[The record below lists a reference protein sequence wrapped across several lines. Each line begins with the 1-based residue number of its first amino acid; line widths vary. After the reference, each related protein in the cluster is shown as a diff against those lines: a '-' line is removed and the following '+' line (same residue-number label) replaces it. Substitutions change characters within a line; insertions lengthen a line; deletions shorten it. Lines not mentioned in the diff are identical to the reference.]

1 MDPGLPS
8 STAHFVAY
16 LRALGSLAPQVP
28 GFGDAMAERML
39 PPQWSKRVEQAR
51 SLLARH
57 PGRSPFPLGYG
68 GLGIFQQFRSV
79 VLDQAI
85 QSALPFDQLV
95 ILGAGLDGRA
105 WRMPALEQVR
115 VFEVDHPDTQAW
127 KRDLASC
134 LPLAEADGG
143 MQWHER
149 IWVGQCGSP
158 LA

>member
-1 MDPGLPS
+1 
-8 STAHFVAY
+8 
-16 LRALGSLAPQVP
+16 
-28 GFGDAMAERML
+28 
-39 PPQWSKRVEQAR
+39 
-51 SLLARH
+51 
-57 PGRSPFPLGYG
+57 
-68 GLGIFQQFRSV
+68 
-79 VLDQAI
+79 
-85 QSALPFDQLV
+85 
-95 ILGAGLDGRA
+95 
-105 WRMPALEQVR
+105 MPALEQVR